1 MKILI
6 ILSYSVIKLFYLIIE
21 RILRGK
27 TRVVEYSDFQK
38 EPRSIVMFFD
48 EPRDLIF
55 NPEKD
60 DATWVFLSSIDVDD
74 QASARNE
81 FEQARNLIG
90 RGKTHELFDMH
101 VSRFEELWQMGRV
114 ETDNFEMQTL
124 INSCFYYILSSLPAL
139 NHHGQLGKFF
149 GLSPGTLSR
158 GSSTDD
164 YQGHSF
170 WDTG

>member
-1 MKILI
+1 MI
-6 ILSYSVIKLFYLIIE
+6 ISSFSLIKLFYLIY

-38 EPRSIVMFFD
+38 KPRSIVMFFD
-48 EPRDLIF
+48 EPRHLILD
-55 NPEKD
+55 PDKD

-74 QASARNE
+74 EASARNE
-81 FEQARNLIG
+81 FEQARNLIA

-101 VSRFEELWQMGRV
+101 SSRFEELWQMGRV
-114 ETDNFEMQTL
+114 ETDNIEMQTL

-158 GSSTDD
+158 GSLMDD